1 MFKRFFENFRNPKDN
16 FGGRFMLKSMN
27 KGHEKLAKWGRSYIN
42 IDKEYIV
49 LDLGCGG
56 GRNIEYFLTKANKV
70 YGIDHSEAS
79 VKMASEINKE
89 AIESGRCE
97 ISVGDVKSLP
107 FKDESMDIVTAFETI
122 YFWDDIE
129 ECFKE
134 IYRVLKKG
142 GQFLI
147 CNEASSKKRRDVKK
161 IVDMIGMEV
170 YTPEDLTKMLTEL
183 GFCCDYNL
191 DRKKQLVFIAKKYIR

>member
-1 MFKRFFENFRNPKDN
+1 MFKNFLENFRKPKDN

-27 KGHEKLAKWGRSYIN
+27 KGHEELASWGRSYLEIK
-42 IDKEYIV
+42 KEYTV

-70 YGIDHSEAS
+70 YGIDHSETS

-89 AIESGRCE
+89 AIESGRCQ
-97 ISVGDVKSLP
+97 ISVGDVKKLP
-107 FKDESMDIVTAFETI
+107 FENESIDIITAFETI

-134 IYRVLKKG
+134 IYRLLKNG

-147 CNEASSKKRRDVKK
+147 CNEVSSMDRRDVRILAHK
-161 IVDMIGMEV
+161 IEMQV
-170 YTPEDLTKMLTEL
+170 YTPEDLTKMLTNI
-183 GFCCDYNL
+183 GFCCDYHL
-191 DRKKQLVFIAKKYIR
+191 DGKKQLAFIGKK

>member
-1 MFKRFFENFRNPKDN
+1 MFKRFLENFRKPKDN
-16 FGGRFMLKSMN
+16 LAGSFMLKSMN
-27 KGHEKLAKWGRSYIN
+27 KGHEKLARWGRSYLK
-42 IDKEYIV
+42 IDQEDTI

-70 YGIDHSEAS
+70 YGMDHSEMS
-79 VKMASEINKE
+79 VKMSREINKE

-97 ISVGDVKSLP
+97 ISLGDVKSLP
-107 FKDESMDIVTAFETI
+107 FKDESIDIVTAFETI
-122 YFWDDIE
+122 YFWEDIV

-147 CNEASSKKRRDVKK
+147 CNEASSKERRDVKK
-161 IVDMIGMEV
+161 LADSIEMEV
-170 YTPEDLTKMLTEL
+170 YTPDDLTKMLEKL
-183 GFCCDYNL
+183 GFKFKYHL
-191 DRKKQLVFIAKKYIR
+191 DRKKQVVFIARK

>member
-1 MFKRFFENFRNPKDN
+1 MFKSFLENFRKPKDN
-16 FGGRFMLKSMN
+16 FAGRFMLRSMN
-27 KGHEKLAKWGRSYIN
+27 KGHEKLARWGRSYLK
-42 IDKEYIV
+42 IDQEDTI

-70 YGIDHSEAS
+70 YGMDHSKTS
-79 VKMASEINKE
+79 VKMSREINKE

-97 ISVGDVKSLP
+97 ISLGDVKSLP
-107 FKDESMDIVTAFETI
+107 FKDESIDIVTAFETI
-122 YFWDDIE
+122 YFWEDIV

-147 CNEASSKKRRDVKK
+147 CNEASSKERRDVKK
-161 IVDMIGMEV
+161 LADSIEMEV
-170 YTPEDLTKMLTEL
+170 YTPDDLTKMLEKL
-183 GFCCDYNL
+183 GFKFKYHL
-191 DRKKQLVFIAKKYIR
+191 DRKKQVAFIAKK

>member
-1 MFKRFFENFRNPKDN
+1 MFKKFLENFRKPKDN

-27 KGHEKLAKWGRSYIN
+27 KGHEKLASWGRSYLEIK
-42 IDKEYIV
+42 KEYTV

-70 YGIDHSEAS
+70 YGIDHSETS
-79 VKMASEINKE
+79 VKMAREINKE
-89 AIESGRCE
+89 AIESGRCQ
-97 ISVGDVKSLP
+97 ISVGDVRSLP
-107 FKDESMDIVTAFETI
+107 FENESIDIITAFETI

-134 IYRVLKKG
+134 IYRLLKNG

-147 CNEASSKKRRDVKK
+147 CNEVSSMDRRDVRILAHK
-161 IVDMIGMEV
+161 IEMQV
-170 YTPEDLTKMLTEL
+170 YTPDDLTKMLTNI
-183 GFCCDYNL
+183 GFCCDYHL
-191 DRKKQLVFIAKKYIR
+191 DGKKQLAFIGKK